1 MGEIWFYILA
11 GFVAQL
17 VDGALGMAYGLT
29 ASTFLIS
36 FGVVPATASATVHA
50 AEVFTTGV
58 SGLSHH
64 YFGNVDKKLF
74 MKLVIPGVIGAAV
87 GAYLLASLPGE
98 GMAPFV
104 SAYLL
109 IVGVVVIVK
118 AFKEFPPVAVT
129 RHIAPLGFFGALI
142 DAMGG
147 GGWGPVV
154 SSTLLARGSHA
165 RVTVG
170 TVNAAEFFVT
180 LSASIVFLITLGLQ
194 NGYIILGLAVGGIL
208 AAPLGAY
215 AVKRISLKPLMVGVG
230 LLIVF
235 LSLRTLA
242 KFFSLL

>member
-1 MGEIWFYILA
+1 MLEFWFYILA
-11 GFVAQL
+11 GFAAQL

-74 MKLVIPGVIGAAV
+74 WRLVIPGVLGAAV

-109 IVGVVVIVK
+109 IAGVVIIVK
-118 AFKEFPPVAVT
+118 AFREFPPVAVS

-154 SSTLLARGSHA
+154 ASTLLARGGHA
-165 RVTVG
+165 RITVG

-180 LSASIVFLITLGLQ
+180 LSASVVFFITLGLQ
-194 NGYIILGLAVGGIL
+194 NGYIILGLALGGII
-208 AAPLGAY
+208 AAPIGAY
-215 AVKRISLKPLMVGVG
+215 AVKRVPLKPLMAGVGV
-230 LLIVF
+230 LIIV
-235 LSLRTLA
+235 LSVRTLA
-242 KFFSLL
+242 KYFGLL

>member
-1 MGEIWFYILA
+1 MGEMWFYILA

-29 ASTFLIS
+29 ASTFLLS
-36 FGVVPATASATVHA
+36 FGIVPATASATVHA

-74 MKLVIPGVIGAAV
+74 LKLVIPGVIGAAV

-98 GMAPFV
+98 GMAPFI

-118 AFKEFPPVAVT
+118 AFKAFPPVAVT
-129 RHIAPLGFFGALI
+129 RHITPLGFFGALI

-147 GGWGPVV
+147 GGWGPIVA
-154 SSTLLARGSHA
+154 STLLARGSQA
-165 RVTVG
+165 RMTVG

-180 LSASIVFLITLGLQ
+180 LSASIVFLLTLGLQ
-194 NGYIILGLAVGGIL
+194 NGYIILGLALGGIL

-215 AVKRISLKPLMVGVG
+215 MVKRISLKPLMVGVG

-242 KFFSLL
+242 KFFAVV

>member
-17 VDGALGMAYGLT
+17 VDGALGVAYGLT
-29 ASTFLIS
+29 ASTLLIS
-36 FGVVPATASATVHA
+36 FGLVPATASATVHA

-74 MKLVIPGVIGAAV
+74 LRLVVPGVFGAAV

-98 GMAPFV
+98 GMAPFI
-104 SAYLL
+104 STYLL
-109 IVGVVVIVK
+109 IVGVVIVVK

-129 RHIAPLGFFGALI
+129 RHVAPLGFFGAMI

-147 GGWGPVV
+147 GGWGPIVA
-154 SSTLLARGSHA
+154 STLLARGSHA
-165 RVTVG
+165 RMTVG

-180 LSASIVFLITLGLQ
+180 LSASIVFLVTLGLQ
-194 NGYIILGLAVGGIL
+194 NGYVILGLAVGGII
-208 AAPLGAY
+208 AAPIGAY
-215 AVKRISLKPLMVGVG
+215 MVKRISLKPLMVGVG
-230 LLIVF
+230 VLIVL
-235 LSLRTLA
+235 LSVRTLA
-242 KFFSLL
+242 KFFGLF

>member
-1 MGEIWFYILA
+1 MGEMWFFILA

-29 ASTFLIS
+29 ATTFLLS

-74 MKLVIPGVIGAAV
+74 LKLVIPGVLGAAV

-98 GMAPFV
+98 GMAPFI

-118 AFKEFPPVAVT
+118 AFKAFPPIAVT

-147 GGWGPVV
+147 GGWGPIVA
-154 SSTLLARGSHA
+154 STLLARGSHA
-165 RVTVG
+165 RITVG
-170 TVNAAEFFVT
+170 TVNAAEFFIT
-180 LSASIVFLITLGLQ
+180 LSASIVFLVTLGLQ
-194 NGYIILGLAVGGIL
+194 NGYIILGLALGGIL

-215 AVKRISLKPLMVGVG
+215 MVKRISLKPLMVGVG

-235 LSLRTLA
+235 LSLRTLV
-242 KFFSLL
+242 KFFGVI

>member
-1 MGEIWFYILA
+1 MGEFWFYVLA
-11 GFVAQL
+11 GFAAQL

-58 SGLSHH
+58 SGISHH

-74 MKLVIPGVIGAAV
+74 WRLVIPGVIGAAV

-98 GMAPFV
+98 GMAPIV
-104 SAYLL
+104 SVYLL
-109 IVGVVVIVK
+109 IVGLVVVVK

-129 RHIAPLGFFGALI
+129 RHVAPLGFFGAMI

-147 GGWGPVV
+147 GGWGPIVA
-154 SSTLLARGSHA
+154 STLLARGSHA
-165 RVTVG
+165 RMTVG

-194 NGYIILGLAVGGIL
+194 NGYIILGLALGGVL
-208 AAPLGAY
+208 AAPIGAY
-215 AVKRISLKPLMVGVG
+215 AIKRVSLKPLMVGVG

-242 KFFSLL
+242 KYFALI